1 MVERDQKTK
10 ALKRKHTTHLKYLVL
25 FHENLDVYH
34 LNDKEA
40 YQTIILIESI
50 VRGGGIEKKCV
61 KKMCQK
67 CVKKKKKRGEKKE
80 KKEEQKYNK

>member
-10 ALKRKHTTHLKYLVL
+10 ALKSKHTTHLKYLVL

-50 VRGGGIEKKCV
+50 VGGERGGDWKKKNEKNV
-61 KKMCQK
+61 SKMCQK
-67 CVKKKKKRGEKKE
+67 KEKKE